1 MQGLTGNC
9 PAKCG
14 QLPYR
19 MVSPLRRRFV
29 GVGHEKI
36 LKPCE
41 TTVLDTAKVMFQQD
55 FKAIMFPV
63 LRGTSGY
70 PCCPQCDLKRPTSTK
85 QPPPLTTSLSGSSSN
100 FSLMNLRFFA
110 WTMVPHGDLLSG
122 NLLQFAF
129 EHGPVEI
136 VSFPIFP
143 WVFLWFSIKT
153 SIFLWQSPVA
163 NRH

>member
-63 LRGTSGY
+63 LRSTSGY
-70 PCCPQCDLKRPTSTK
+70 PCHPQCDLTRPTSTK

-100 FSLMNLRFFA
+100 FSLMNLKFFA
-110 WTMVPHGDLLSG
+110 WTMAAKHPPDFQKVGKIFNPWSPMVIYSLVICYSLLL
-122 NLLQFAF
+122 NMA
-129 EHGPVEI
+129 
-136 VSFPIFP
+136 
-143 WVFLWFSIKT
+143 
-153 SIFLWQSPVA
+153 QSK
-163 NRH
+163 

>member
-1 MQGLTGNC
+1 MFPQTLLFQVPKSEALIYARSNRELPC
-9 PAKCG
+9 KMWPATVPHGFSTPPK
-14 QLPYR
+14 
-19 MVSPLRRRFV
+19 V

-70 PCCPQCDLKRPTSTK
+70 PCYPQCDLKRPTSTK

-110 WTMVPHGDLLSG
+110 WTMATKSIHQTSKRLEKIST
-122 NLLQFAF
+122 
-129 EHGPVEI
+129 HGP
-136 VSFPIFP
+136 P
-143 WVFLWFSIKT
+143 W
-153 SIFLWQSPVA
+153 
-163 NRH
+163 